1 MCDNLTYL
9 IINNL
14 KKMKKYMVICA
25 GLCVALAISSC
36 KSKESAYRKAYDKA
50 KAQDAANV
58 TDNSGYDDTPVVT
71 PFVDTPVTD
80 NNNYNNNNNNYDN
93 VSVRTENVSVVNGS
107 GLKAYSVVVGS
118 FSVRSNADNLV
129 SRLRS
134 QGYDAQLAYNSA
146 RDMYRVVASTYADKG
161 SAVQSRNNLRN
172 TYPDAWLLF
181 YGQ

>member
-1 MCDNLTYL
+1 MCDILFNL

-14 KKMKKYMVICA
+14 KKMKKYTVICA
-25 GLCVALAISSC
+25 GLCVALAFSSC

-80 NNNYNNNNNNYDN
+80 NSNNNNNNYDN
-93 VSVRTENVSVVNGS
+93 VSVRTENVNVVSGN

-118 FSVRSNADNLV
+118 FSVRSNAENLM

-146 RDMYRVVASTYADKG
+146 RDMYRVVASTYSDKG
-161 SAVQSRNNLRN
+161 SAVQSRNSLRN

>member
-1 MCDNLTYL
+1 
-9 IINNL
+9 
-14 KKMKKYMVICA
+14 MKKYMVICA
-25 GLCVALAISSC
+25 GLCVALAFSSC

-58 TDNSGYDDTPVVT
+58 VDNSGYDDTPVVT

-80 NNNYNNNNNNYDN
+80 NSSNNTTNYDN
-93 VSVRTENVSVVNGS
+93 VSVRTENVSVVSGS

-118 FSVRSNADNLV
+118 FSVRSNAENLV

-146 RDMYRVVASTYADKG
+146 RDMYRVVASTFADKG
-161 SAVQSRNNLRN
+161 SAVQSRTNLRN

>member
-1 MCDNLTYL
+1 
-9 IINNL
+9 
-14 KKMKKYMVICA
+14 MKKYMVICA
-25 GLCVALAISSC
+25 GLCVALAFSGC

-80 NNNYNNNNNNYDN
+80 NSNNNNNYDN
-93 VSVRTENVSVVNGS
+93 VSVRTENVSVVSGS